1 MTVAPWTEDRL
12 EKLRKCRDAGMT
24 QAEAG
29 ATLGVSEYSVNRI
42 VARFAIIWKYPSDWT
57 DAMLEDLKLNWRDG
71 LSCALNAEALNKKYG
86 TKFTRNAT
94 IGKLHR
100 LGLKSGKKAPKLAR
114 MYPVGRRQENLAIAR
129 AAKAAAPPKLSKA
142 VKADKPAPAPVLVPV
157 SANMV
162 NLIGLTSRKCHF
174 PVTGEGADTLFC
186 GDGTDEGHTYCAGH
200 HRVVYLP
207 KAQQK
212 ERRRL
217 SEYVARKYG

>member
-29 ATLGVSEYSVNRI
+29 ASLGVSEYSVNRI

-86 TKFTRNAT
+86 TRFTRNAT

-100 LGLKSGKKAPKLAR
+100 LGLKSGKKAPKVAR
-114 MYPVGRRQENLAIAR
+114 MYPVGRRQENLALAR
-129 AAKAAAPPKLSKA
+129 AAKAAAPPKPGRA
-142 VKADKPAPAPVLVPV
+142 AKPAPAPVLIPV

-162 NLIGLTSRKCHF
+162 NLVGLTRFTCRF
-174 PVTGEGADTLFC
+174 PVIGEGADTLFC
-186 GDGTDEGHTYCAGH
+186 GDRTEDGKTYCAGH
-200 HRVVYLP
+200 HRMVYLP

-212 ERRRL
+212 ERKRL